1 MGKEQQPPLSEEG
14 ADWLSLWLGALCSVL
29 SQRWPL
35 VALRNWCAIILCA
48 LFCPGGGVLE
58 HGSLSFNHQI
68 LGSFQSLPRC
78 WCLEDSGFS
87 GFSQGHWFSVS
98 VFGCLNSDRH
108 VTDWLPTMCKQLPA
122 NKNYLDSNFS
132 CERLRNPGLHY
143 KPGNDPF
150 LRSHLHCGRPSRSK
164 GNESKK
170 RMCMYLSIQ

>member
-14 ADWLSLWLGALCSVL
+14 ADCLSLWLGALCSVL

-35 VALRNWCAIILCA
+35 VALRNLCAIILCA
-48 LFCPGGGVLE
+48 LFCTGGGVLE

-87 GFSQGHWFSVS
+87 GFGPGHWFSGS

-108 VTDWLPTMCKQLPA
+108 VTGWLPTMC
-122 NKNYLDSNFS
+122 
-132 CERLRNPGLHY
+132 
-143 KPGNDPF
+143 
-150 LRSHLHCGRPSRSK
+150 
-164 GNESKK
+164 
-170 RMCMYLSIQ
+170 